1 MNALPIKNFIVSTL
15 HSFLN
20 SHHPNGTLRH
30 ALCVGNRSYRIVSLC
45 LGVGFLTL
53 VPLNLGTKAA
63 VAQLAVTQESNR
75 SDPNNAL
82 NMLFVNPKTGDDT
95 QGQGTER
102 SPFKT
107 ITQALKVAQPNT
119 VILLAPGIYST
130 ETGETFPVIL
140 KSGVTLQGNPRTRG
154 ENIVIRG
161 GGIYL
166 SPTANSQNVT
176 LVGANQAGLMGV
188 TITNPNPQGY
198 GLWIEAS
205 SPLVVDN
212 TFTGNIQG
220 GISVNGNSAATIR
233 SNYFY
238 KNGGDGITVAGTLQ
252 PEVRENV
259 FENNS
264 FGVPVAE
271 NTIPSVINWPSPPDS
286 TISATP
292 EGKPLRDDAQ
302 VDRNNQAFKPRL
314 INFGNQL
321 RQPIDSP
328 VDSTP
333 AETAANPEPSTPAN
347 SPSLSPSAEIEQPS
361 DFLQSN
367 SVSVTENQSST
378 SVEEPTASTTPNVPS
393 QSGSTAPE
401 AIANSQSTSQ
411 SATIRTVQ
419 APKPLAPVEDVSPQ
433 STPETIAS
441 SARISAASFP
451 VPALLMSQRSTS
463 PSEGSSTPA
472 SSSLSTPFL
481 SPTAASTPDNSL
493 ISASPQETSQLQQA
507 SPTQGVEIPVPPL
520 DASIE
525 PLGTV
530 TPALTQIRTISTP
543 ENQNTAAPTDL
554 VLMNATTT
562 SAGQNVRYRVL
573 VEAQGNTQQDLVR
586 SLVPGAFRTSFKGQS
601 MMQAG
606 VFTTVEKANAMQQFL
621 NTKGLVAIVEPAN

>member
-20 SHHPNGTLRH
+20 SHHLNGTLRH
-30 ALCVGNRSYRIVSLC
+30 AHCVGNRGYHIVSLC
-45 LGVGFLTL
+45 LGVGCLTL

-63 VAQLAVTQESNR
+63 VAQLAVTQESSR
-75 SDPNNAL
+75 SDPNSAL
-82 NMLFVNPKTGDDT
+82 NILFVNPKTGDDT
-95 QGQGTER
+95 QGQGSER
-102 SPFKT
+102 SPWKT

-130 ETGETFPVIL
+130 DTGEIFPVVL

-161 GGIYL
+161 GGSYL
-166 SPTANSQNVT
+166 SSTANSQNVT
-176 LVGANQAGLMGV
+176 IVGANQAGLMGV

-212 TFTGNIQG
+212 TFTGNTQG
-220 GISVNGNSAATIR
+220 GISVNGNSAPTIR

-271 NTIPSVINWPSPPDS
+271 TTVPSVINWPSPPAS

-292 EGKPLRDDAQ
+292 EGNPLRDDTQ

-314 INFGNQL
+314 INFGSQL
-321 RQPIDSP
+321 RQSIN
-328 VDSTP
+328 STP
-333 AETAANPEPSTPAN
+333 AERAASLEPSTPAS

-361 DFLQSN
+361 AFLQSN
-367 SVSVTENQSST
+367 SVRVTENQSST
-378 SVEEPTASTTPNVPS
+378 SVEEPTTPTTPNVPS
-393 QSGSTAPE
+393 ESGSTAQE
-401 AIANSQSTSQ
+401 AITNSQSTSQ
-411 SATIRTVQ
+411 SATTSTVQ
-419 APKPLAPVEDVSPQ
+419 TLKPPAPVEAASPQ
-433 STPETIAS
+433 PTPETTAS
-441 SARISAASFP
+441 STRISAASFP
-451 VPALLMSQRSTS
+451 FPALLRSQLSTS
-463 PSEGSSTPA
+463 PSEGSSTPD
-472 SSSLSTPFL
+472 SSSLSTPL
-481 SPTAASTPDNSL
+481 ISPSVASVSNNRL
-493 ISASPQETSQLQQA
+493 ISASLQETSQLQQV
-507 SPTQGVEIPVPPL
+507 PQTQGVEIPVPPL

-530 TPALTQIRTISTP
+530 SPTSTQISTP
-543 ENQNTAAPTDL
+543 ENQNTVAPVDL
-554 VLMNATTT
+554 VLMNATTA

-586 SLVPGAFRTSFKGQS
+586 SLVPGAFRTSFNGQA

-621 NTKGLVAIVEPAN
+621 NSKGLVATVEPAN